1 MTATKRTLPR
11 SLRLVATVVLIGVL
25 VYQNWPVNSDH
36 RGAGSGTLA
45 PPVATQPPTTTPS
58 AAPHATARVE
68 SASRIRELF
77 AERRSGI
84 VVEGQGTVEKVLRD
98 DLEGSRH
105 QRFILG
111 IGRSHTVLISHNID
125 LAPRVDGVRAGDRV
139 EFRGQY
145 EWNERGGV
153 VHWTHRD
160 PQRQRPGG
168 WLRHEGR
175 TYR

>member
-1 MTATKRTLPR
+1 MKRTLPR
-11 SLRLVATVVLIGVL
+11 SLRLVAMVVLVGIL
-25 VYQNWPVNSDH
+25 AYQNWQSNSDNP
-36 RGAGSGTLA
+36 GSGSGTLA
-45 PPVATQPPTTTPS
+45 PPVATRPPTTAPS
-58 AAPHATARVE
+58 SAPEAKARVE
-68 SASRIRELF
+68 SASRIRDLF

-111 IGRSHTVLISHNID
+111 IGGGYTVLISHNID
-125 LAPRVDGVRAGDRV
+125 LAPRIDGVRAGDRV

-153 VHWTHRD
+153 IHWTHQD
-160 PQRQRPGG
+160 PQKQRPGG
-168 WLRHEGR
+168 WLKHQGR